1 MSGQYQKL
9 VCTLLL
15 LLVAGP
21 LSAELL
27 RRDPFKPPAELLAA
41 PVSNGSA
48 PLAVGTQP
56 KIRGILVAGDQ
67 SLVNLGGELL
77 GIGESANGY
86 RLLQVSEDHAVFQ
99 RGDEVITLSLYPDKE
114 DAG

>member
-1 MSGQYQKL
+1 MNGLRRKWLGAL
-9 VCTLLL
+9 VLLL
-15 LLVAGP
+15 AAGP
-21 LSAELL
+21 VGAELL
-27 RRDPFKPPAELLAA
+27 RRDPFQPPADLMAA
-41 PVSNGSA
+41 PAATGGASLT
-48 PLAVGTQP
+48 PGTQP
-56 KIRGILVAGDQ
+56 QIRGILVAGDQ

-86 RLLQVSEDHAVFQ
+86 RLLQVREDHAVFQ

>member
-1 MSGQYQKL
+1 MNKL
-9 VCTLLL
+9 CVTMIFALALLL
-15 LLVAGP
+15 AATGI
-21 LSAELL
+21 SADVLK
-27 RRDPFKPPAELLAA
+27 RDPFQPPAEFTA
-41 PVSNGSA
+41 PPVGSGSA
-48 PLAVGTQP
+48 PLAAGVQP
-56 KIRGILVAGDQ
+56 QIRGILLAGDQ

-99 RGDEVITLSLYPDKE
+99 RGDDVITLSLYPDSK